1 MNKTT
6 TTSANDKIRAGLELL
21 RAIDTLH
28 REKGIPHEVVFTAVE
43 RAVRLAV
50 GKFFGDDD
58 DVEVTID
65 RNRGLISA
73 KKGEKEVDPHSGEL
87 GRIAAQAAKQ
97 QMIQLFREEESGALL
112 ADLGRLKDQLLSVPG
127 TVQRMEGGAAI
138 VSIGKTEAILP
149 RGEQIPGETHHIGE
163 KIKALVLD
171 VKKVGHRVKVILS
184 RSSPLFVQR
193 LFEKEIPE
201 IEDRTIKIE
210 RVAREA
216 GYRTKVA
223 VSSIDSRVDCVGAC
237 VGVRGSRIKN
247 IVEELGGVE
256 RIDIVRWND
265 SLQVLIQNAL
275 QPASIEE
282 VFLYEKLQR
291 AIVLVKE
298 DQLSLA
304 IGRRGQNVRLASKL
318 VDWDIEIMTHDELNT
333 AIEKAESHFSALPGM
348 FPELVEVLIEEGFL
362 SYEDIAVLTTAE
374 LMEMGGMDEDIAA
387 DMIAYADEEGSR
399 MEKEARLGKPRE
411 AAGAGTAPSTL
422 PLPPPDAQAE
432 ASKGRQAFENLFATP
447 APAAEEVPVGDDQIE
462 GVVEPAG
469 EEAALGELT
478 EVPVEALVV
487 SEEVVPEPAA
497 AADLVQGPAPVE
509 QPDAPVS
516 PPAAE
521 PAAAPQETPP
531 A

>member
-1 MNKTT
+1 MSN
-6 TTSANDKIRAGLELL
+6 NDKIKAGMELL
-21 RAIDTLH
+21 RAVDTLN
-28 REKGIPHEVVFTAVE
+28 RERGIPQEVTFTAIE
-43 RAVRLAV
+43 RAVRLAI
-50 GKFFGDDD
+50 GKFFGDEEGI
-58 DVEVTID
+58 DVQID
-65 RNRGLISA
+65 RQRGLITA
-73 KKGEKEVDPHSGEL
+73 HKDEKEIDPHSGEL

-112 ADLGRLKDQLLSVPG
+112 TDLGRLKDQLLSVPG

-275 QPASIEE
+275 QPATIEE

-333 AIEKAESHFSALPGM
+333 AIEKAEGQFSSLPGM
-348 FPELVEVLIEEGFL
+348 FPELVDVLIEEGFL
-362 SYEDIAVLTTAE
+362 SFEDVGVLTPAE
-374 LMEMGGMDEDIAA
+374 MMEMGGMDEDTAE
-387 DMIAYADEEGSR
+387 DMIAFANEEGAR
-399 MEKEARLGKPRE
+399 LEKEARLGKPRE
-411 AAGAGTAPSTL
+411 SAQQATPSSPAP
-422 PLPPPDAQAE
+422 QAEPQSE
-432 ASKGRQAFENLFATP
+432 ASKRFHALFDNEP
-447 APAAEEVPVGDDQIE
+447 ADVAEEGAGADEQVAVDEQPHEAAELPPDEAAVVAVEQPAAEAATAAPEQHE
-462 GVVEPAG
+462 APAG
-469 EEAALGELT
+469 ANPTEGTASHQEHEEASGQA
-478 EVPVEALVV
+478 
-487 SEEVVPEPAA
+487 
-497 AADLVQGPAPVE
+497 
-509 QPDAPVS
+509 
-516 PPAAE
+516 
-521 PAAAPQETPP
+521 
-531 A
+531 

>member
-1 MNKTT
+1 MTR
-6 TTSANDKIRAGLELL
+6 TTSTNDKIRAGLELL
-21 RAIDTLH
+21 RAVDTLN
-28 REKGIPHEVVFTAVE
+28 REKGIAQEVVFTAVE
-43 RAVRLAV
+43 RAVRLAI

-58 DVEVTID
+58 DVEVQID
-65 RNRGLISA
+65 RQRGLIVA
-73 KKGEKEVDPHSGEL
+73 KKGDKEIDPHSGEL

-171 VKKVGHRVKVILS
+171 VKKVGHRVKVILA
-184 RSSPLFVQR
+184 RTNPLFVQR
-193 LFEKEIPE
+193 LFEREIPE

-223 VSSIDSRVDCVGAC
+223 VSSVDSRVDCVGAC

-265 SLQVLIQNAL
+265 SQQVLIQNAL

-282 VFLYEKLQR
+282 VFMYDKLQR

-304 IGRRGQNVRLASKL
+304 IGRRGQNVRLASTL

-333 AIEKAESHFSALPGM
+333 AIEKAEDQFSRLEM
-348 FPELVEVLIEEGFL
+348 SPELVELLIEEGFL
-362 SYEDIAVLTTAE
+362 SYEDIAVLTPAE
-374 LMEMGGMDEDIAA
+374 LMEMGGMEEDVAAEMIAA
-387 DMIAYADEEGSR
+387 ADDEGTR
-399 MEKEARLGKPRE
+399 VDREARLGKPRE
-411 AAGAGTAPSTL
+411 A
-422 PLPPPDAQAE
+422 
-432 ASKGRQAFENLFATP
+432 
-447 APAAEEVPVGDDQIE
+447 
-462 GVVEPAG
+462 
-469 EEAALGELT
+469 
-478 EVPVEALVV
+478 
-487 SEEVVPEPAA
+487 
-497 AADLVQGPAPVE
+497 
-509 QPDAPVS
+509 
-516 PPAAE
+516 
-521 PAAAPQETPP
+521 
-531 A
+531 

>member
-1 MNKTT
+1 MNKTM
-6 TTSANDKIRAGLELL
+6 SANDKIRAGLELM
-21 RAIDTLH
+21 RAVETLQ
-28 REKGIPHEVVFTAVE
+28 REKGIPQEVVFTAIE

-58 DVEVTID
+58 DVDVQID
-65 RNRGLISA
+65 RQKGLIMA
-73 KKGEKEVDPHSGEL
+73 KKGDKEVDPHSGEL

-112 ADLGRLKDQLLSVPG
+112 ADLGRLKDQLLPIPG

-149 RGEQIPGETHHIGE
+149 RSEQIPGETHHISE

-275 QPASIEE
+275 QPATIEE

-333 AIEKAESHFSALPGM
+333 AIEKAESQFSILPGM
-348 FPELVEVLIEEGFL
+348 SPELVEVLIEEGFL
-362 SYEDIAVLTTAE
+362 SYEDIAVLTPAE
-374 LMEMGGMDEDIAA
+374 LMEMGGMEEAVAAEMIAA
-387 DMIAYADEEGSR
+387 ADDEGTR
-399 MEKEARLGKPRE
+399 VDREARLGKPRE
-411 AAGAGTAPSTL
+411 AAQASAAPAAAVQPVS
-422 PLPPPDAQAE
+422 PQEE
-432 ASKGRQAFENLFATP
+432 ARKAFDSLFAE
-447 APAAEEVPVGDDQIE
+447 PAAEEGAV
-462 GVVEPAG
+462 AA
-469 EEAALGELT
+469 EEASQ
-478 EVPVEALVV
+478 EVLPVEEPSLEATVAVETPAEEPSPEYLVNRPLP
-487 SEEVVPEPAA
+487 PEAA
-497 AADLVQGPAPVE
+497 ESTTVIPPEGE
-509 QPDAPVS
+509 TS
-516 PPAAE
+516 PP
-521 PAAAPQETPP
+521 PAS
-531 A
+531 